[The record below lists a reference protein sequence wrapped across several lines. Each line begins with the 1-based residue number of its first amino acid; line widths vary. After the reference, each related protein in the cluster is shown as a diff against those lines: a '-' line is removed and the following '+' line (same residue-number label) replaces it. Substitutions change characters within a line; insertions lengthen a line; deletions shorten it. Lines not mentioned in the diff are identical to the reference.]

1 MVTKMY
7 LRNTHT
13 GTEFEVV
20 GFDRATGEITL
31 KGEFAPFTEK
41 FDKER
46 FKALGYEQ
54 VKKDV
59 PVDAETSDE

>member
-1 MVTKMY
+1 MATKAY

-20 GFDRATGEITL
+20 GFDRASGEITL

-41 FDKER
+41 FDKEQ

-54 VKKDV
+54 IKKEV
-59 PVDAETSDE
+59 PDEETTDD